1 MVDPAPLPAK
11 PRALTYTEMM
21 NGGRTRM
28 DDQAHARELALKQ
41 REATLE
47 RQVSHL
53 EQSLNNAEPLP

>member
-1 MVDPAPLPAK
+1 MVDRTPPSEP

-21 NGGRTRM
+21 NGGRPRM
-28 DDQAHARELALKQ
+28 NDQAHARELALKQ

>member
-1 MVDPAPLPAK
+1 MVEPTPPSEP

-28 DDQAHARELALKQ
+28 DDQAHARELELKR

-47 RQVSHL
+47 QQVAHL
-53 EQSLNNAEPLP
+53 EQSFQRGQ